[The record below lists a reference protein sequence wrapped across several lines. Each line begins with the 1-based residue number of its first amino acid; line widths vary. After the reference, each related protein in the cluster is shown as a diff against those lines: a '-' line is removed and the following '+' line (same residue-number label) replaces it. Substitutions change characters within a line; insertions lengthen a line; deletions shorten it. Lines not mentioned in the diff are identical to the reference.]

1 MGRHNTILERAAL
14 KSDAI
19 PELHTYC
26 QQHGLDFQLVD
37 MHHEWLTDSCTD
49 HTTAGRRLQEL
60 RDCYNVSCGP
70 FFVSIIGDRYGECP
84 LPQHINEIEF
94 CHVRDTAVQLGK
106 DVSLLEEW
114 YVKDENAVPPEYV
127 LQPIEA
133 KLPHYGD
140 RSEENEEL
148 MAHYHNVWLNT
159 FNALQD
165 LLYKSAQAA
174 HQRRAIST
182 KQLSKYQLSGV
193 EAEVLEALSLDT
205 EPSKNCVFFLRT
217 LEGLSKSLSDPS
229 AKNFTDINSS
239 LELDSAAQ
247 EKLRF
252 LRDSYINE
260 KVDPDNT
267 VRLCTVWKE
276 SGLDP
281 SAHTEHKSYLADFCS
296 QFVAKVKQL
305 IDRVV
310 DNYAEMQY
318 LKETPIRELYYKL
331 LESSAVSLAHS
342 QKFVAREDVVSAVRE
357 LVTSEESKPIV
368 LYGGQGSGKS
378 AVVSKV
384 ATSLSEWTGTQPIC
398 VLRYIHSPT
407 CTHTLLNEI
416 CQQLCAT
423 NLEGEL
429 EKIPVEYRKLVSF
442 FNDLLLKA
450 SKWGNMTVL
459 LLDGVER
466 LLPTEGTLT
475 FDWLPAELPSGV
487 KLVLS
492 LTEGSVLDELKE
504 RIGDKQ
510 RFVELSD
517 LTEKERMILMDSY
530 FTHRKRRITAKQ
542 RVLLKNALQ
551 QPCSPLMLTLLCRE
565 VESGSP
571 QLCQN
576 GSKMPQSAEEAANI
590 VYDGLESRHDP
601 VCLGHV
607 LASICAGRAGVRE
620 TELLCMLSCCDAIMD
635 PLCQQTNRGDRTF
648 PHTFWAA
655 IKHDLDNVMTV
666 SLLDGV
672 LVVHLAHE
680 AFQKVALER
689 YGGGEQ
695 PIRKQHGDFADI
707 LSGCH
712 GDNKLSPS
720 HINAEV
726 KNGTPTEPTS
736 AATQQFSIRQQNEL
750 WYQLV
755 LAGNLRDLKSKALC
769 CFPYLLAKMQCS
781 SVYELLHCFN
791 VKCVHVCN
799 LRDLKSKALCCFPYL
814 LAKMQCSS
822 VYELLHCFHVASQH
836 VLDAEVNLV
845 LLAME
850 ASISAL
856 IADGQQLGAQLISR
870 LVYKGDKALDSLIH
884 QALEWGRNHNKA
896 LLLPHTSWLITK
908 QKSLVKTLDCPGV
921 RHMVTTADTQHV
933 ICTATDHTITMYSV
947 GSGKAVQTFEGH
959 KDNINCIYL
968 SHSGKFFLS
977 GSDDQTVQSWCLET
991 GQGLRTYSGHTAG
1004 VMCMTL
1010 AHNDQIF
1017 ATGAKDHIVRVF
1029 SFECREPQQ
1038 VIEQHTAAITCI
1050 TLTRHDDIL
1059 VTAGADCRI
1068 HVWLL
1073 NKKKLLN
1080 TIWALQPEEE
1090 PPKEEQL
1097 KLANCRIHVWLLNK
1111 KKLLNTIWA
1120 LQPEEQPPK
1129 EEQKLVNT
1137 IWALQPEEEPPKEKQ
1152 LKSPDCRIHVWLL
1165 NKKKLL
1171 NTIWALQPE
1180 EEPPKEEQK
1189 KLLNTIWALQPEEEP
1204 PKEEQ
1209 KEKKPK
1215 KKKKKSEEDEPSDSM
1230 DDEHTGGNTPPS
1242 SPLPPLPILVTPV
1255 VSMVLSKNNS
1265 FLVSGCENGDI
1276 HVWAL
1281 TTGSLV
1287 HQLLGIK
1294 GKVTCVAIANDSVF
1308 AALGCENGSILVF
1321 NIRTKALMH
1330 TLQGHQAPV
1339 TDVAISHDDHF
1350 ILSAAEDDTVHV
1362 WNLDKMPVDR
1372 EETDSISKSVTCITV
1387 GTVERDGSSI
1397 ALSGGKDGS
1406 CRLWSMDTYKMLH
1419 HLQDHVKAI
1428 TCVALSSNGTFAV
1441 SGSEDTT
1448 IKVWSVD
1455 NGLVVLSFVEHSA
1468 PIAYVTVTSDDTRIL
1483 SADIKNSLKLWQ
1495 AESGNILLSC
1505 TGPSLL
1511 VAVTPDNQNAVS
1523 GDRDNVMKIWTLSD
1537 GKVVQSI
1544 KHVDSIS
1551 CIAIS
1556 LDSQL
1561 CVTGSHDMSLKVWEA
1576 KTGKLTQILAGHDD
1590 VVTCVQVA
1598 EQKQRVVSGSVDKTV
1613 IVWNLN
1619 TGQIEQTLSGH
1630 TGTVTCLGLANDA
1643 DTVISGSDDGTIRV
1657 WSANT
1662 GVHLTRMDMYVGI
1675 RDLKVPLDGTHVI
1688 VHLTDKAVVPIL
1700 QLLNGKVE
1708 EVKFSSETTLDE
1720 EKKRKASQTQKTAP
1734 GATGGSRLFANGRKS
1749 TRGKKQ
1755 SSRARLNSGGSESV
1769 SSGYHSNNQPTPKHR
1784 KKSKMCQIV

>member
-1 MGRHNTILERAAL
+1 MAACGGTAQGSRSRMEAVFKGSLQTVNLKQYSRCIKVFLSATPSDTILERAAL

-159 FNALQD
+159 FSALQD

-755 LAGNLRDLKSKALC
+755 LAGNL
-769 CFPYLLAKMQCS
+769 M
-781 SVYELLHCFN
+781 
-791 VKCVHVCN
+791 
-799 LRDLKSKALCCFPYL
+799 DLKSKALCCFPYL

-870 LVYKGDKALDSLIH
+870 LVSMKDKGDKALDSLIH

-1073 NKKKLLN
+1073 NK
-1080 TIWALQPEEE
+1080 
-1090 PPKEEQL
+1090 
-1097 KLANCRIHVWLLNK
+1097 
-1111 KKLLNTIWA
+1111 
-1120 LQPEEQPPK
+1120 
-1129 EEQKLVNT
+1129 
-1137 IWALQPEEEPPKEKQ
+1137 
-1152 LKSPDCRIHVWLL
+1152 
-1165 NKKKLL
+1165 
-1171 NTIWALQPE
+1171 
-1180 EEPPKEEQK
+1180 K

-1556 LDSQL
+1556 LNSQL

>member
-1 MGRHNTILERAAL
+1 MGSGLVTAWLVFLISLASQWGASGQFPLSTVDTILERAAL

-159 FNALQD
+159 FSALQD

-781 SVYELLHCFN
+781 SVYELLHCF
-791 VKCVHVCN
+791 
-799 LRDLKSKALCCFPYL
+799 
-814 LAKMQCSS
+814 
-822 VYELLHCFHVASQH
+822 HVASQH

-870 LVYKGDKALDSLIH
+870 LVSMK
-884 QALEWGRNHNKA
+884 
-896 LLLPHTSWLITK
+896 
-908 QKSLVKTLDCPGV
+908 GV

-1090 PPKEEQL
+1090 PPKEEQ
-1097 KLANCRIHVWLLNK
+1097 
-1111 KKLLNTIWA
+1111 
-1120 LQPEEQPPK
+1120 
-1129 EEQKLVNT
+1129 
-1137 IWALQPEEEPPKEKQ
+1137 
-1152 LKSPDCRIHVWLL
+1152 
-1165 NKKKLL
+1165 
-1171 NTIWALQPE
+1171 
-1180 EEPPKEEQK
+1180 
-1189 KLLNTIWALQPEEEP
+1189 
-1204 PKEEQ
+1204 

-1255 VSMVLSKNNS
+1255 VSM
-1265 FLVSGCENGDI
+1265 
-1276 HVWAL
+1276 
-1281 TTGSLV
+1281 
-1287 HQLLGIK
+1287 
-1294 GKVTCVAIANDSVF
+1294 VTCVAIANDSVF

-1406 CRLWSMDTYKMLH
+1406 CRLWSMETYKMLH

>member
-1 MGRHNTILERAAL
+1 MAACGGTAQGSRGRMEAVFKGSLQNVNLKQYSRCIKVFLSATPSDTILERAAL

-26 QQHGLDFQLVD
+26 QKHGLDFQLVD

-94 CHVRDTAVQLGK
+94 CHVRDTAIQLGK

-148 MAHYHNVWLNT
+148 MDHYHNVWLNT

-193 EAEVLEALSLDT
+193 EAEVLEALSLDS

-217 LEGLSKSLSDPS
+217 LEGLSKSLSDQS

-247 EKLRF
+247 EKLRS

-260 KVDPDNT
+260 KVDPENT
-267 VRLCTVWKE
+267 VRLGTVWKDG
-276 SGLDP
+276 GLDP
-281 SAHTEHKSYLADFCS
+281 STHTEHKTYLADFCS
-296 QFVAKVKQL
+296 QFVAKLKQL
-305 IDRVV
+305 IDKVV

-342 QKFVAREDVVSAVRE
+342 QKFVAREDVMSAIRE

-378 AVVSKV
+378 AVIGKV
-384 ATSLSEWTGTQPIC
+384 ATSLADWTGTQPIC
-398 VLRYIHSPT
+398 VLRYIHNHT

-450 SKWGNMTVL
+450 SKWGNMTVI

-466 LLPTEGTLT
+466 LLPTEGFPT
-475 FDWLPAELPSGV
+475 FDWLPAELPSGI
-487 KLVLS
+487 KMVLS
-492 LTEGSVLDELKE
+492 MTDGSVLEELKE
-504 RIGDKQ
+504 RIADKQ
-510 RFVELSD
+510 RFVKLSD

-551 QPCSPLMLTLLCRE
+551 EPCSPLMLTLLCRE

-590 VYDGLESRHDP
+590 IFDGLESRHDQ

-607 LASICAGRAGVRE
+607 LASICAGRAGVTE

-635 PLCQQTNRGDRTF
+635 PLCQQTSCGDRTF

-707 LSGCH
+707 LSGSH
-712 GDNKLSPS
+712 GESKLSPS

-726 KNGTPTEPTS
+726 KNGTPTEPPS
-736 AATQQFSIRQQNEL
+736 AATQQFNIRQQNEL

-755 LAGNLRDLKSKALC
+755 LAG
-769 CFPYLLAKMQCS
+769 
-781 SVYELLHCFN
+781 
-791 VKCVHVCN
+791 N

-870 LVYKGDKALDSLIH
+870 LVSMKDKGDKALDSLIQ

-933 ICTATDHTITMYSV
+933 ICTATDHTISMYSV
-947 GSGKAVQTFEGH
+947 GSGEAVQTFEGH

-977 GSDDQTVQSWCLET
+977 GSDDKTVQSWCLET

-1073 NKKKLLN
+1073 NK
-1080 TIWALQPEEE
+1080 
-1090 PPKEEQL
+1090 
-1097 KLANCRIHVWLLNK
+1097 
-1111 KKLLNTIWA
+1111 
-1120 LQPEEQPPK
+1120 
-1129 EEQKLVNT
+1129 
-1137 IWALQPEEEPPKEKQ
+1137 
-1152 LKSPDCRIHVWLL
+1152 
-1165 NKKKLL
+1165 
-1171 NTIWALQPE
+1171 
-1180 EEPPKEEQK
+1180 K

-1330 TLQGHQAPV
+1330 TLLGHQAPV

-1372 EETDSISKSVTCITV
+1372 EETDSISKSVTCVTV

-1406 CRLWSMDTYKMLH
+1406 CKLWSMDTYKMLH

-1643 DTVISGSDDGTIRV
+1643 DTVISGSDDGTIRI

-1675 RDLKVPLDGTHVI
+1675 RDLKVTLDGTHVI

-1708 EVKFSSETTLDE
+1708 EVKFSSETTLDDD
-1720 EKKRKASQTQKTAP
+1720 KKRKASQTQKTAP